1 MIKVVVFIS
10 GGILPVLALA
20 TIPTIIYGFMQSNI
34 EFATSLIVLALL
46 TISISY
52 LIRKFVLPTRQLTT
66 IQGFGA
72 VGLSWIFMSLYGTIP
87 YVLSGIDLSYTNI
100 FFETVSGLTTTGS
113 SILTDIEAVDKSLL
127 IWRSTTQWLGGM
139 GVIVLTITVLPLLGS
154 GGINLFKAESP
165 GPSADRLTPKFKDTA
180 KLLWIVY
187 ISLTILQTI
196 LLYYSGLNIFDAF
209 NHSLTTLSTGG
220 FSTFNTSVSEFSTLS
235 KFIINIFM
243 YLAGTS
249 FILLLKTIRSKSL
262 SEFFKSTEFLFYSFI
277 VISTAIIFLFKTIRI
292 NENIFES
299 INNAFFTSL
308 TLITTTG
315 FTNLNYENWNINY
328 KTFIL
333 GLMFLGGM
341 AGSTAGGLKTIRVI
355 ALLKS
360 VRNEIRKIL
369 YPNAIFKIRMSKS
382 ILPEKMIESVQT
394 FFILYVAIFVL
405 GTFAIS
411 ISSNYHGT
419 PLSFEAT
426 MSAVASAMNNI
437 GPGLGEIGPVK
448 NYFFIDSLTKTL
460 LSLLMIIGRLEIFP
474 IAILLYRKTWKS

>member
-72 VGLSWIFMSLYGTIP
+72 VGLSWIFMSLFGTIP

-196 LLYYSGLNIFDAF
+196 LLYYSGLNFFDAF

-360 VRNEIRKIL
+360 VRNEIRKIF

-460 LSLLMIIGRLEIFP
+460 LSLLMVIGRLEIFP

>member
-20 TIPTIIYGFMQSNI
+20 TIPTMFHAFMQRDV
-34 EFATSLIVLALL
+34 EFAISLVVLALV

-72 VGLSWIFMSLYGTIP
+72 VGLSWIFISLFGTIP

-187 ISLTILQTI
+187 ISLTILETI

-220 FSTFNTSVSEFSTLS
+220 FSTFNTSVSEFSSLS

-249 FILLLKTIRSKSL
+249 FILLLKTIRSRSF
-262 SEFFKSTEFLFYSFI
+262 SEFFKSTEFLFYSFM
-277 VISTAIIFLFKTIRI
+277 VISTAIIFLFKTLTL

-360 VRNEIRKIL
+360 VRNEIRKIF

-426 MSAVASAMNNI
+426 MSAVASAINNI

-448 NYFFIDSLTKTL
+448 NYFFMDSITKTL

>member
-20 TIPTIIYGFMQSNI
+20 TIPTMFHAFMQRDV
-34 EFATSLIVLALL
+34 EFAISLIVLALV

-72 VGLSWIFMSLYGTIP
+72 VGLSWIFMSLFGTIP
-87 YVLSGIDLSYTNI
+87 YILSGIDLSYTNI

-187 ISLTILQTI
+187 ISLTILETI

-220 FSTFNTSVSEFSTLS
+220 FSTFNTSVSEFSSLS

-249 FILLLKTIRSKSL
+249 FILLLKTIRSRSF
-262 SEFFKSTEFLFYSFI
+262 SEFFKSTEFLFYSFM
-277 VISTAIIFLFKTIRI
+277 VISTAIIFLFKTLTL

-360 VRNEIRKIL
+360 VRNEIRKIF

-426 MSAVASAMNNI
+426 MSAVASAINNI

-448 NYFFIDSLTKTL
+448 NYFFMDSITKTL
-460 LSLLMIIGRLEIFP
+460 LSLLMIIGR
-474 IAILLYRKTWKS
+474 

>member
-46 TISISY
+46 TILISY

-72 VGLSWIFMSLYGTIP
+72 VGLSWIFMSLFGTIP

-235 KFIINIFM
+235 IFIINIFM

-360 VRNEIRKIL
+360 VRNEIRKIF

>member
-1 MIKVVVFIS
+1 VEFAIS
-10 GGILPVLALA
+10 LVVLAL
-20 TIPTIIYGFMQSNI
+20 
-34 EFATSLIVLALL
+34 V

-72 VGLSWIFMSLYGTIP
+72 VGLSWIFMSLFGSIP
-87 YVLSGIDLSYTNI
+87 YILSGIDLSYTNI

-187 ISLTILQTI
+187 ISLTILETI

-220 FSTFNTSVSEFSTLS
+220 FSTFNTSVSEFSSLS

-249 FILLLKTIRSKSL
+249 FILLLKTIRSRSF
-262 SEFFKSTEFLFYSFI
+262 SEFFKSTEFLFYSFM
-277 VISTAIIFLFKTIRI
+277 VISTAIIFLFKTLTL

-360 VRNEIRKIL
+360 VRNEIRKIF

-426 MSAVASAMNNI
+426 MSAVASAINNI

-448 NYFFIDSLTKTL
+448 NYFFMDSITKTL

>member
-72 VGLSWIFMSLYGTIP
+72 VGLSWIFMSLFGTIP

-235 KFIINIFM
+235 IFIINIFM

-315 FTNLNYENWNINY
+315 FTNLNYENWNINFR
-328 KTFIL
+328 TFIL

-360 VRNEIRKIL
+360 VRNEIRKIF

>member
-72 VGLSWIFMSLYGTIP
+72 VGLSWIFMSLFGTIP

-262 SEFFKSTEFLFYSFI
+262 SEFFKSTEFLFYSFM

-360 VRNEIRKIL
+360 VRNEIRKIF

-426 MSAVASAMNNI
+426 MSAVASAINNI

>member
-72 VGLSWIFMSLYGTIP
+72 VGLSWIFMSLFGTIP

-262 SEFFKSTEFLFYSFI
+262 IEFFKSTEFLFYSFI

-360 VRNEIRKIL
+360 VRNEIRKIF

>member
-277 VISTAIIFLFKTIRI
+277 IISTAIIFLFKTIRI

-360 VRNEIRKIL
+360 VRNEIRKIF

-437 GPGLGEIGPVK
+437 GPGLGEIGPVR

-474 IAILLYRKTWKS
+474 VAILLYRKTWKS

>member
-34 EFATSLIVLALL
+34 EFATSLIVLALI

-72 VGLSWIFMSLYGTIP
+72 VGLSWIFMSLFGTIP
-87 YVLSGIDLSYTNI
+87 YILSGIDLSYTNI

-262 SEFFKSTEFLFYSFI
+262 SEFFKSTEFLFYSFM

-360 VRNEIRKIL
+360 VRNEIRKIF

-474 IAILLYRKTWKS
+474 IAILLYKKTWKS

>member
-72 VGLSWIFMSLYGTIP
+72 VGLSWIFMSLFGTIP

-277 VISTAIIFLFKTIRI
+277 VISTAIIFLFKTIRM

-360 VRNEIRKIL
+360 VRNEIRKIF

>member
-20 TIPTIIYGFMQSNI
+20 TIPTIIYGFMQSNM

-72 VGLSWIFMSLYGTIP
+72 VGLSWIFMSLFGTIP

-196 LLYYSGLNIFDAF
+196 LLYYSGLNFFDAF

-235 KFIINIFM
+235 IFIINIFM

-360 VRNEIRKIL
+360 VRNEIRKIF

-437 GPGLGEIGPVK
+437 GPGLGEIGPIK

>member
-20 TIPTIIYGFMQSNI
+20 TIPTMFHAFMQRDV
-34 EFATSLIVLALL
+34 EFAISLVVLALV

-72 VGLSWIFMSLYGTIP
+72 VGLSWIFMSLFGSIP
-87 YVLSGIDLSYTNI
+87 YILSGIDLSYTNI

-187 ISLTILQTI
+187 ISLTILETI

-220 FSTFNTSVSEFSTLS
+220 FSTFNTSVSEFSSLS

-249 FILLLKTIRSKSL
+249 FILLLKTIRSRSF
-262 SEFFKSTEFLFYSFI
+262 SEFFKSTEFLFYSFM
-277 VISTAIIFLFKTIRI
+277 VISTAIIFLFKTLTL

-341 AGSTAGGLKTIRVI
+341 AGSTAGGLKTVRVI

-360 VRNEIRKIL
+360 VRNEIRKIF

-426 MSAVASAMNNI
+426 MSAVASAINNI

-448 NYFFIDSLTKTL
+448 NYFFMDSITKTL

>member
-20 TIPTIIYGFMQSNI
+20 TIPTITYAFIQENMEY
-34 EFATSLIVLALL
+34 AVSLIALALITFFL
-46 TISISY
+46 SF

-72 VGLSWIFMSLYGTIP
+72 VGLSWIFMSLFGTVP
-87 YVLSGIDLSYTNI
+87 YLLSGIDLSFVNI
-100 FFETVSGLTTTGS
+100 LFETVSGLTTTGS
-113 SILTDIEAVDKSLL
+113 SILNDINSVDKSLL

-180 KLLWIVY
+180 RLLWIVY
-187 ISLTILQTI
+187 ISLTMLETM
-196 LLYYSGLNIFDAF
+196 LLYFSGLSLYHAF

-220 FSTFNTSVSEFSTLS
+220 FSTFNTSVNEFSTIS
-235 KFIINIFM
+235 KLIINIFM
-243 YLAGTS
+243 FLAGTS

-262 SEFFKSTEFLFYSFI
+262 SEFFKSTEFLFYSFM
-277 VISTAIIFLFKTIRI
+277 VVATATIFSFKTIYI
-292 NENIFES
+292 SENILDS

-315 FTNLNYENWNINY
+315 FTNLDYENWNINY
-328 KTFIL
+328 RTFIL

-341 AGSTAGGLKTIRVI
+341 AGSTAGGIKTIRVI

-360 VRNEIRKIL
+360 VRNEIRKIF

-405 GTFAIS
+405 GTFAVS
-411 ISSNYHGT
+411 ISSNAFGD
-419 PLSFEAT
+419 PMSFEAT
-426 MSAVASAMNNI
+426 LSAVASAMNNI
-437 GPGLGEIGPVK
+437 GPGLAELGPTK
-448 NYFFIDSLTKTL
+448 NYFFLDSSTKVL
-460 LSLLMIIGRLEIFP
+460 LSLLMVIGRLEIFP
-474 IAILLYRKTWKS
+474 IAILLYRKSWKS

>member
-20 TIPTIIYGFMQSNI
+20 TIPTMFHAFMQRDV
-34 EFATSLIVLALL
+34 EFAISLVVLALV

-72 VGLSWIFMSLYGTIP
+72 VGLSWIFMSLFGTIP
-87 YVLSGIDLSYTNI
+87 YILSGIDLSYTNI

-139 GVIVLTITVLPLLGS
+139 GVIVLTITILPLLGS

-187 ISLTILQTI
+187 ISLTILETI

-249 FILLLKTIRSKSL
+249 FILLLKTIRSRSF
-262 SEFFKSTEFLFYSFI
+262 SEFFKSTEFLFYSFM
-277 VISTAIIFLFKTIRI
+277 VISTAIIFLFKTLTL

-360 VRNEIRKIL
+360 VRNEIRKIF

-426 MSAVASAMNNI
+426 MSAVASAINNI

-448 NYFFIDSLTKTL
+448 NYFFMDSITKTL

>member
-20 TIPTIIYGFMQSNI
+20 TIPTMFHAFMQRDV
-34 EFATSLIVLALL
+34 EFAISLVVLALV

-72 VGLSWIFMSLYGTIP
+72 VGLSWIFMSLFGSIP
-87 YVLSGIDLSYTNI
+87 YILSGIDLSYTNI

-187 ISLTILQTI
+187 ISLTILETI

-220 FSTFNTSVSEFSTLS
+220 FSTFNTSVSEFSSLS

-249 FILLLKTIRSKSL
+249 FILLLKTIRSRSF
-262 SEFFKSTEFLFYSFI
+262 SEFFKSTEFLFYSFM
-277 VISTAIIFLFKTIRI
+277 VISTAIIFLFKTLTL

-360 VRNEIRKIL
+360 VRNEIRKIF

-426 MSAVASAMNNI
+426 MSAVASAINNI

-448 NYFFIDSLTKTL
+448 NYFFIDSLTKIL
-460 LSLLMIIGRLEIFP
+460 LSILMIIGRLEIFP

>member
-72 VGLSWIFMSLYGTIP
+72 VGLSWIFMSLFGTIP

-262 SEFFKSTEFLFYSFI
+262 SEFFKSTEFLFYSFM
-277 VISTAIIFLFKTIRI
+277 VISTAIIFLFKTIKI

-360 VRNEIRKIL
+360 VRNEIRKIF

>member
-20 TIPTIIYGFMQSNI
+20 TIPTMFHAFMQRDV
-34 EFATSLIVLALL
+34 EFAISLVVLALV

-72 VGLSWIFMSLYGTIP
+72 VGLSWIFMSLFGTIP
-87 YVLSGIDLSYTNI
+87 YILSGIDLSYTNI

-187 ISLTILQTI
+187 ISLTILETI

-220 FSTFNTSVSEFSTLS
+220 FSTFNTSVSEFSSLS

-249 FILLLKTIRSKSL
+249 FILLLKTIRSRSF
-262 SEFFKSTEFLFYSFI
+262 SEFFKSTEFLFYSFM
-277 VISTAIIFLFKTIRI
+277 VISTAIIFLFKTLTL

-360 VRNEIRKIL
+360 VRNEIRKIF

-426 MSAVASAMNNI
+426 MSAVASAINNI

-448 NYFFIDSLTKTL
+448 NYFFMDSITKTL

>member
-1 MIKVVVFIS
+1 MIKVVLFIS

-20 TIPTIIYGFMQSNI
+20 TIPTITYAFIQENMEYAF
-34 EFATSLIVLALL
+34 SLIALALITFFL
-46 TISISY
+46 SF

-72 VGLSWIFMSLYGTIP
+72 VGLSWIFMSLFGTVP
-87 YVLSGIDLSYTNI
+87 YLLSGIDLSFINI
-100 FFETVSGLTTTGS
+100 LFETVSGLTTTGS
-113 SILTDIEAVDKSLL
+113 SILNDINSLDKSLL

-180 KLLWIVY
+180 RLLWIVY
-187 ISLTILQTI
+187 ISLTMLETM
-196 LLYYSGLNIFDAF
+196 LLYFSGLSLYHAF

-220 FSTFNTSVSEFSTLS
+220 FSTFNTSVNEFSTIS
-235 KFIINIFM
+235 KLIINIFM
-243 YLAGTS
+243 FLAGTS

-262 SEFFKSTEFLFYSFI
+262 KEFFKSTEFLFYSFM
-277 VISTAIIFLFKTIRI
+277 VVATATIFSFKTIYI
-292 NENIFES
+292 SENILES

-315 FTNLNYENWNINY
+315 FTNLDYESWNINY
-328 KTFIL
+328 RTFIL

-341 AGSTAGGLKTIRVI
+341 AGSTAGGIKTIRVI

-360 VRNEIRKIL
+360 VRNEIRKIF

-405 GTFAIS
+405 GTFAVS
-411 ISSNYHGT
+411 ISSNAFGD
-419 PLSFEAT
+419 PMSFEAT
-426 MSAVASAMNNI
+426 LSAVASAMNNI
-437 GPGLGEIGPVK
+437 GPGLAELGPTK
-448 NYFFIDSLTKTL
+448 NYFFLDSSTKLL
-460 LSLLMIIGRLEIFP
+460 LSLLMVIGRLEIFP
-474 IAILLYRKTWKS
+474 IAILLYRKSWKS

>member
-20 TIPTIIYGFMQSNI
+20 TIPTMFHAFMQRDVG
-34 EFATSLIVLALL
+34 FAISLIVLALV

-72 VGLSWIFMSLYGTIP
+72 VGLSWIFMSLFGTIP
-87 YVLSGIDLSYTNI
+87 YILSGIDLSYTNI

-139 GVIVLTITVLPLLGS
+139 GVIVLTITILPLLGS

-187 ISLTILQTI
+187 ISLTILETI

-249 FILLLKTIRSKSL
+249 FILLLKTIRSRSL
-262 SEFFKSTEFLFYSFI
+262 GEFFKSTEFLFYSFM
-277 VISTAIIFLFKTIRI
+277 VISTAIIFLFKTITL

-360 VRNEIRKIL
+360 VRNEIRKIF

-426 MSAVASAMNNI
+426 MSAVASAINNI

-448 NYFFIDSLTKTL
+448 NYFFMDSITKTL

>member
-34 EFATSLIVLALL
+34 EFATSLIVLALI

-72 VGLSWIFMSLYGTIP
+72 VGLSWIFMSLFGTIP
-87 YVLSGIDLSYTNI
+87 YILSGIDLSYTNI

-139 GVIVLTITVLPLLGS
+139 GVIVLTITILPLLGS

-165 GPSADRLTPKFKDTA
+165 GPFADRLTPKFKDTA

-187 ISLTILQTI
+187 ISLTILETI

-249 FILLLKTIRSKSL
+249 FILLLKTIRSRSL
-262 SEFFKSTEFLFYSFI
+262 GEFFKSTEFLFYSFM
-277 VISTAIIFLFKTIRI
+277 VISTAIIFLFKTITLD
-292 NENIFES
+292 ENIFES

-315 FTNLNYENWNINY
+315 FTNLNYESWNINY

-341 AGSTAGGLKTIRVI
+341 AGSTAGGLKTVRVI

-360 VRNEIRKIL
+360 VRNEIRKIF

-426 MSAVASAMNNI
+426 MSAVASAINNI

-448 NYFFIDSLTKTL
+448 NYFFIDSLTKIL
-460 LSLLMIIGRLEIFP
+460 LSILMIIGRLEIFP

>member
-34 EFATSLIVLALL
+34 EFATSLIVLALI

-72 VGLSWIFMSLYGTIP
+72 VGLSWIFMSLFGTIP

-360 VRNEIRKIL
+360 VRNEIRKIF

-460 LSLLMIIGRLEIFP
+460 LSLLMVIGRLEIFP

>member
-34 EFATSLIVLALL
+34 EFATSLIVLALI

-72 VGLSWIFMSLYGTIP
+72 VGLSWIFMSLFGTIP
-87 YVLSGIDLSYTNI
+87 YILSGIDLSYTNI

-127 IWRSTTQWLGGM
+127 LWRSTTQWLGGM
-139 GVIVLTITVLPLLGS
+139 GVIVLTITILPLLGS

-360 VRNEIRKIL
+360 VRNEIRKIF

>member
-20 TIPTIIYGFMQSNI
+20 TIPTMFHAFMQRDV
-34 EFATSLIVLALL
+34 EFAISLVVLALV

-72 VGLSWIFMSLYGTIP
+72 VGLSWIFMSLFGSIP
-87 YVLSGIDLSYTNI
+87 YILSGIDLSYTNI

-139 GVIVLTITVLPLLGS
+139 GVIVLTITILPLLGS

-187 ISLTILQTI
+187 ISLTILETI

-220 FSTFNTSVSEFSTLS
+220 FSTFNTSVSEFSSLS

-249 FILLLKTIRSKSL
+249 FILLLKTIRSRSF
-262 SEFFKSTEFLFYSFI
+262 SEFFKSTEFLFYSFM
-277 VISTAIIFLFKTIRI
+277 VISTAIIFLFKTLTL

-360 VRNEIRKIL
+360 VRNEIRKIF

-426 MSAVASAMNNI
+426 MSAVASAINNI

-448 NYFFIDSLTKTL
+448 NYFFMDSITKTL

>member
-72 VGLSWIFMSLYGTIP
+72 VGLSWIFMSLFGTIP

-360 VRNEIRKIL
+360 VRNEIRKIF

-426 MSAVASAMNNI
+426 MSAVASAINNI
-437 GPGLGEIGPVK
+437 GPGLGEIGPVR